1 MYNVVELSSMNTIMN
16 IIRFLLALAVISAFV
31 FACSCEG
38 QNEYRW
44 QADRRAEGDF
54 TLSNTSTEE
63 ETDYILNASSRRIHR
78 SDCRYAETVAKENRV
93 LTNDYERALDE
104 GYSPCSV
111 CRPKGK

>member
-1 MYNVVELSSMNTIMN
+1 MNAILK
-16 IIRFLLALAVISAFV
+16 IRRFLLALAVISAFV

-44 QADRRAEGDF
+44 QADRGSEGEF
-54 TLSNTSTEE
+54 IFSHTQAEE

-78 SDCRYAETVAKENRV
+78 SDCRYVETVAKENRV
-93 LTNDYERALDE
+93 LTNDYQRALDE

-111 CRPKGK
+111 CRPKGQ